1 MGGMK
6 DLWMQRASE
15 SNEAAAAAMEAA
27 MNGKAYPSAPGWK
40 DPGIS
45 KENATRITESSNIR
59 LAQVRQQFE
68 QGFTGTADEL
78 AEWMGW
84 SPFTMRP
91 LCTRLRQLNVIE
103 RTPERRRGAGG
114 GTAAVLRLKRNTM
127 TAA

>member
-1 MGGMK
+1 MGAMK
-6 DLWMQRASE
+6 DLWMQQQAQAD
-15 SNEAAAAAMEAA
+15 EAAAAAYDHA
-27 MNGKAYPSAPGWK
+27 MRYPAKPGWK

-45 KENATRITESSNIR
+45 KENAERITESSSIR

-68 QGFTGTADEL
+68 QGFVGTADEL

-91 LCTRLRQLNVIE
+91 LCTRLRQTNVIE

-114 GTAAVLRLKRNTM
+114 GTAAVLRLKQSTT

>member
-6 DLWMQRASE
+6 ELWMQRQAQAD
-15 SNEAAAAAMEAA
+15 EAAAAAYDHA
-27 MNGKAYPSAPGWK
+27 MCYPSAPGWK

-45 KENATRITESSNIR
+45 KENATRITDGSNIR

-114 GTAAVLRLKRNTM
+114 GTAAVLRLKHNTP